1 MSLLLGLDIGSSSVK
16 ASLVNAGSGMVVATA
31 QSPDCELRI
40 LAPHPGWAEQDP
52 DVWWHHVVE
61 SMRILKSKGADLS
74 EIRSI
79 GISYQM
85 HGLVAVD
92 KAGKLVRP
100 SIIWCD
106 SRATAYGQSAF
117 EGLGPT
123 FCMEHLLNNPGNFTA
138 AKLAWVKDNEPDVY
152 SRIDKIMLPGDYI
165 AMKLT
170 GDIATTQTGLSEAI
184 LWDFAEKRPST
195 EMYKQFGFSPD
206 LFPDLVPGFG
216 LQGNVTRHASR
227 LTGIPAGT
235 PVSYRAGDQ
244 PNNALS
250 LNVLEPG
257 ELATTAGTS
266 GVIYGILDQ
275 VNHDPLSRVNVFSHV
290 NDGLPDTRLGV
301 LLCLNGT
308 GILYSWIKKLLDG
321 TGLNYDALNR
331 IAHDVEP
338 GSDGL
343 IIFPFGNGV
352 ERIHQN
358 RPFGG
363 QILNLDLNRHS
374 RSHLVRAAQE
384 GIVYALN
391 YGFEAMKEMGVRT
404 ETVRAGYAN
413 LFLSR
418 VFRQI
423 FSEVTGTTIEL
434 FDTDGATGAA
444 RGSGIGAGIYT
455 SPAEAF
461 KSLQIIE
468 RVNPDPERQKI
479 YRELYLHWKTKMLNE
494 LENGD
499 RKTETGDRRQE
510 PENPKPETR

>member
-1 MSLLLGLDIGSSSVK
+1 MSLLLGLDIGSSSIKV
-16 ASLVNAGSGMVVATA
+16 SLVEAKTGIAIATA

-40 LAPHPGWAEQDP
+40 IANQPGWAEQDP
-52 DVWWHHVVE
+52 DVWWHHVIE
-61 SMRILKSKGADLS
+61 SMRILKGKGIDLS
-74 EIRSI
+74 GIKAI

-92 KAGKLVRP
+92 KAGKPVRH

-106 SRATAYGQSAF
+106 SRAAAYGQAAF
-117 EGLGPT
+117 EGLGPA
-123 FCMEHLLNNPGNFTA
+123 FCMDHLLNSPGNFTA
-138 AKLAWVKDNEPDVY
+138 AKLAWVKENEPLVY
-152 SRIDKIMLPGDYI
+152 EQIDKIMLPGDYI
-165 AMKLT
+165 GLKLT
-170 GDIATTQTGLSEAI
+170 GDIVTTKTGLSEGI
-184 LWDFAEKRPST
+184 LWDFAMDRPST
-195 EMYKQFGFSPD
+195 ELINFFGFSPD
-206 LFPDLVPGFG
+206 LFPSLVPGFG
-216 LQGNVTRHASR
+216 IQGSVTRHASR

-235 PVSYRAGDQ
+235 PVCYRAGDQ

-275 VNHDPLSRVNVFSHV
+275 VNHDPQSRVNVFAHV
-290 NDGLPDTRLGV
+290 NDGLPDKRLGV
-301 LLCLNGT
+301 LLCINGT
-308 GILYSWIKKLLDG
+308 GILYSWIKRLLDG
-321 TGLNYDALNR
+321 TGLTYDALNR
-331 IAHDVEP
+331 IAFDVEP

-343 IIFPFGNGV
+343 TIYPFGNGV

-363 QILNLDLNRHS
+363 QVMNLDFNRHS

-423 FSEVTGTTIEL
+423 FSDVTGTTIEL

-444 RGSGIGAGIYT
+444 RGAGIGAGIYPT
-455 SPAEAF
+455 PAQAF
-461 KSLQIIE
+461 ASLKVMETI
-468 RVNPDPERQKI
+468 NPDPERQKI
-479 YRELYLHWKTKMLNE
+479 YRELYLNWKTRMLHE
-494 LENGD
+494 LD
-499 RKTETGDRRQE
+499 CRRL
-510 PENPKPETR
+510 

>member
-1 MSLLLGLDIGSSSVK
+1 MAFLLGLDIGSSSVK
-16 ASLVNAGSGMVVATA
+16 ASLVEAGTGFVVATA

-40 LAPHPGWAEQDP
+40 IAEQPGWAEQDP
-52 DVWWHHVVE
+52 DIWWHHVLE
-61 SMRILKSKGADLS
+61 SMRILKTKAGDLS
-74 EIRSI
+74 GIKAI

-92 KAGKLVRP
+92 QEKKPVRK

-106 SRATAYGQSAF
+106 SRAKGYGQAAF
-117 EGLGPT
+117 EGLGAG
-123 FCMEHLLNNPGNFTA
+123 FCMDHLLNNPGNFTA
-138 AKLAWVKDNEPDVY
+138 AKLAWVKENEPAEY
-152 SRIDKIMLPGDYI
+152 EKIDKIMLPGDYI

-170 GDIATTQTGLSEAI
+170 GEVVTTKSGLSEGI
-184 LWDFAEKRPST
+184 LWDFVHDRLST
-195 EMYKQFGFSPD
+195 ELIRQLGFSAD
-206 LFPDLVPGFG
+206 LIPELVPGFG
-216 LQGNVTRHASR
+216 IQGTVTRHASR

-235 PVSYRAGDQ
+235 PVTYRAGDQ

-250 LNVLEPG
+250 LNVFEPG
-257 ELATTAGTS
+257 ELAATAGTS

-275 VNHDPLSRVNVFSHV
+275 VSHDPLSRVNVFAHV
-290 NDGLPDTRLGV
+290 NHSLPDTRLGV
-301 LLCLNGT
+301 LLCVNGT
-308 GILYSWIKKLLDG
+308 GILYSWIKNLLEG

-331 IAHDVEP
+331 IADDAEP
-338 GSDGL
+338 GSGGL
-343 IIFPFGNGV
+343 IVYPFGNGV

-358 RPFGG
+358 RPFGA
-363 QILNLDLNRHS
+363 QILNLDLNRHN

-444 RGSGIGAGIYT
+444 RGAGIGAGIYAST
-455 SPAEAF
+455 GEAF
-461 KSLQIIE
+461 AGLKIIE
-468 RVNPDPERQKI
+468 QIQPDPARQQI
-479 YRELYLHWKTKMLNE
+479 YAGLYQEWKEKMLME
-494 LENGD
+494 LKNS
-499 RKTETGDRRQE
+499 KSI
-510 PENPKPETR
+510 

>member
-1 MSLLLGLDIGSSSVK
+1 MYQLIGLDIGSSSIK
-16 ASLVNAGSGMVVATA
+16 ASLVNAETGIVAATA

-40 LAPHPGWAEQDP
+40 LAPQPGWAEQDP
-52 DVWWHHVVE
+52 DIWWHHVIE
-61 SMRILKSKGADLS
+61 CMRILKVKAGDLS
-74 EIRSI
+74 DVKTI

-92 KAGKLVRP
+92 KEKKPVRH

-106 SRATAYGQSAF
+106 SRSADYGQEAF
-117 EGLGPT
+117 QKLGPE
-123 FCMEHLLNNPGNFTA
+123 FCMDRLLNNPGNFTA
-138 AKLAWVKDNEPDVY
+138 AKLAWVKKNEPEVY
-152 SRIDKIMLPGDYI
+152 NRIDKIMLPGDYV

-170 GDIATTQTGLSEAI
+170 GEIVTTKTGLSEGI
-184 LWDFAEKRPST
+184 LWDFTEERPSS
-195 EMYKQFGFSPD
+195 ELIRQFGFSPD
-206 LFPDLVPGFG
+206 LFPPLVPVFG
-216 LQGNVTRHASR
+216 LQGTVTRHASR

-266 GVIYGILDQ
+266 GVIYGILDK
-275 VNHDPLSRVNVFSHV
+275 VNHDPMSRVNVFAHV
-290 NDGLPDTRLGV
+290 NHALPHTRLGV
-301 LLCLNGT
+301 LLCVNGT
-308 GILYSWIKKLLDG
+308 GILYAWIKKLLDG
-321 TGLNYDALNR
+321 TGLSYDALNR
-331 IAHDVEP
+331 IAFDVEP

-343 IIFPFGNGV
+343 MIYPFGNGI

-363 QILNLDLNRHS
+363 QVLNLDFNRHT

-391 YGFEAMKEMGVRT
+391 YGFEAMIEMGVRT

-418 VFRQI
+418 VFRHI
-423 FSEVTGTTIEL
+423 FSDVTGTTIEL

-444 RGSGIGAGIYT
+444 RGAGIGAGIFA

-461 KSLQIIE
+461 SSLKVLETI
-468 RVNPDPERQKI
+468 RPDNDRRQV
-479 YRELYLHWKTKMLNE
+479 YRELYLDWKEKMLQE
-494 LENGD
+494 LNG
-499 RKTETGDRRQE
+499 R
-510 PENPKPETR
+510 

>member
-16 ASLVNAGSGMVVATA
+16 ASLVDADSGLVTATA

-40 LAPHPGWAEQDP
+40 IANQTGWAEQDP
-52 DVWWHHVVE
+52 DIWWHHVVE
-61 SMRILKSKGADLS
+61 CLRILKTKGGIPAD
-74 EIRSI
+74 IKSI

-92 KAGKLVRP
+92 KEGKPVRH

-106 SRATAYGQSAF
+106 SRATAYGQRAF
-117 EGLGPT
+117 DALGSS
-123 FCMEHLLNNPGNFTA
+123 FCMDHLLNNPGNFTG
-138 AKLAWVKDNEPDVY
+138 AKLAWVKENEPMVY
-152 SRIDKIMLPGDYI
+152 SRIHKVMLPGDYI

-170 GDIATTQTGLSEAI
+170 GEITTTKTGLSEGI
-184 LWDFAEKRPST
+184 LWDFMNDRPST
-195 EMYKQFGFSPD
+195 ELIQQFGFSPD

-216 LQGNVTRHASR
+216 NQGSVTRHASR
-227 LTGIPAGT
+227 LTGIPSGT
-235 PVSYRAGDQ
+235 PVCYRAGDQ

-257 ELATTAGTS
+257 ELAATAGTS
-266 GVIYGILDQ
+266 GVIYGILDKI
-275 VNHDPLSRVNVFSHV
+275 NHDPQSRVNVFAHV
-290 NDGLPDTRLGV
+290 NHGLPDTRLGV
-301 LLCLNGT
+301 LLCINGT

-321 TGLNYDALNR
+321 TGLTYDTLNR
-331 IAHDVEP
+331 VADDAEP
-338 GSDGL
+338 GSGGL
-343 IIFPFGNGV
+343 MIFPFGNGV

-363 QILNLDLNRHS
+363 QIINLDLNRHT
-374 RSHLVRAAQE
+374 RAHLVRAAQE

-423 FSEVTGTTIEL
+423 FSDVTGTTIEL

-444 RGSGIGAGIYT
+444 RGSGIGAQIYA

-461 KSLQIIE
+461 KNLKIIE
-468 RVNPDPERQKI
+468 YIKPDPEKQKI
-479 YRELYLHWKTKMLNE
+479 YGELYSTWKTRMVRELSCNA
-494 LENGD
+494 
-499 RKTETGDRRQE
+499 ETL
-510 PENPKPETR
+510 KP

>member
-1 MSLLLGLDIGSSSVK
+1 MSLLLGLDIGSSSIK
-16 ASLVNAGSGMVVATA
+16 ASLVDAETGLVVTTA
-31 QSPDCELRI
+31 QSPECELRI

-61 SMRILKSKGADLS
+61 AMRMLKTSGGDLS
-74 EIRSI
+74 GVKAI

-92 KAGKLVRP
+92 KEGKPVRP

-106 SRATAYGQSAF
+106 SRATQYGQSAF
-117 EGLGPT
+117 EALGEK
-123 FCMEHLLNNPGNFTA
+123 FCMDHLLNNPGNFTA
-138 AKLAWVKDNEPDVY
+138 AKLAWVKANEPLTY
-152 SRIDKIMLPGDYI
+152 AQIDKIMLPGDYI

-170 GDIATTQTGLSEAI
+170 GDIVTTQSGLSEGL
-184 LWDFAEKRPST
+184 LWDFAEKRLSA
-195 EMYKQFGFSPD
+195 ELIGQLGFSPD
-206 LFPDLVPGFG
+206 FFPPLVPGFG
-216 LQGNVTRHASR
+216 IQGTVTRHASR

-290 NDGLPDTRLGV
+290 NDGKKTRLGV

-308 GILYSWIKKLLDG
+308 GILYSWIKKLLEG
-321 TGLNYDALNR
+321 TGLSYDALNR
-331 IAHDVEP
+331 IAFDVEP

-363 QILNLDLNRHS
+363 QIVNLDLNRHN

-391 YGFEAMKEMGVRT
+391 YGFEAMKEMGVKT

-423 FSEVTGTTIEL
+423 FSDVTGTAIEL

-444 RGSGIGAGIYT
+444 RGAGIGAGIYS

-461 KSLQIIE
+461 KSLKIIE
-468 RVNPDPERQKI
+468 HVNPDAERQKI
-479 YRELYLHWKTKMLNE
+479 YREYYLVWKKRMLQQ
-494 LENGD
+494 LEDNG
-499 RKTETGDRRQE
+499 
-510 PENPKPETR
+510 KPV

>member
-16 ASLVNAGSGMVVATA
+16 ASLVDSETGAVAASA

-40 LAPHPGWAEQDP
+40 HALQPGWAEQDP
-52 DVWWHHVVE
+52 EVWWHHVVE
-61 SMRILKSKGADLS
+61 CMRIMKSKGAWLDD
-74 EIRSI
+74 IKAV

-92 KAGKLVRP
+92 KENKPVRH

-106 SRATAYGQSAF
+106 SRANAYGQSAF
-117 EGLGPT
+117 NSLGSE
-123 FCMEHLLNNPGNFTA
+123 FCMTHMLNNPGNFTA
-138 AKLAWVKDNEPDVY
+138 AKLAWVKENEPAIY
-152 SRIDKIMLPGDYI
+152 SQIERVMLPGDYI
-165 AMKLT
+165 AMRLT
-170 GDIATTQTGLSEAI
+170 SETVTTKTGLSEGI
-184 LWDFAEKRPST
+184 LWDFSADRPSS
-195 EMYKQFGFSPD
+195 ELIDHFGFSGE
-206 LFPDLVPGFG
+206 LFPALVPVFG
-216 LQGNVTRHASR
+216 IQGRVTRHASR
-227 LTGIPAGT
+227 VTMIPPGT
-235 PVSYRAGDQ
+235 PVTYRAGDQ

-250 LNVLEPG
+250 LNVLQPG
-257 ELATTAGTS
+257 ELAATAGTS

-275 VNHDPLSRVNVFSHV
+275 VNHDPQSRVNIFAHV
-290 NDGLPDTRLGV
+290 NDGIPDTRLGV
-301 LLCLNGT
+301 LLCVNGT
-308 GILYSWIKKLLDG
+308 GILYSWIKRLLEG

-331 IAHDVEP
+331 IADDAEP
-338 GSDGL
+338 GSGGL
-343 IIFPFGNGV
+343 LVYPFGNGV

-363 QILNLDLNRHS
+363 QVINLDLNRHD

-391 YGFEAMKEMGVRT
+391 YGFEAMKEMGVKT

-423 FSEVTGTTIEL
+423 FSDVTGTTVEL

-444 RGSGIGAGIYT
+444 RGAGIGAGIYA

-461 KSLQIIE
+461 QSLKVIETIRPDDKRKGTYTEYYNTWKSRMLH
-468 RVNPDPERQKI
+468 
-479 YRELYLHWKTKMLNE
+479 ELN
-494 LENGD
+494 
-499 RKTETGDRRQE
+499 Q
-510 PENPKPETR
+510 

>member
-16 ASLVNAGSGMVVATA
+16 ASLVDVATGQVTATA
-31 QSPDCELRI
+31 QSPECELRI
-40 LAPHPGWAEQDP
+40 YANQPGWAEQDP
-52 DVWWHHVVE
+52 ELWWHHVVE
-61 SMRILKSKGADLS
+61 CTRILKTKVGDLDAVVS
-74 EIRSI
+74 V

-92 KAGKLVRP
+92 KTGKPVRN

-106 SRATAYGQSAF
+106 SRSTAYGQAAF
-117 EGLGPT
+117 DSLGAD

-138 AKLAWVKDNEPDVY
+138 AKLAWVKDNEPAIY
-152 SRIDKIMLPGDYI
+152 ASIDKIMLPGDYI

-170 GDIATTQTGLSEAI
+170 GDIVTTKTGLSEGI
-184 LWDFAEKRPST
+184 LWDFAEDRISS
-195 EMYKQFGFSPD
+195 ELINQFGFSPR
-206 LFPDLVPGFG
+206 LFPSLVPVFG
-216 LQGNVTRHASR
+216 NQGTITGHASR
-227 LTGIPAGT
+227 VTGLPSGIPI
-235 PVSYRAGDQ
+235 SYRAGDQ

-257 ELATTAGTS
+257 ELAATAGTS
-266 GVIYGILDQ
+266 GVIYGILDK
-275 VNHDPLSRVNVFSHV
+275 VGHDPLSRVNVFSHV
-290 NDGLPDTRLGV
+290 NNGLPDTRLGI
-301 LLCLNGT
+301 LLCINGT

-331 IAHDVEP
+331 IADDAEP
-338 GSDGL
+338 GSAGL
-343 IIFPFGNGV
+343 MVYPFGNGV

-363 QILNLDLNRHS
+363 QIINLDLNRHN

-423 FSEVTGTTIEL
+423 FSDVTGTSIEL

-444 RGSGIGAGIYT
+444 RGGGIGAGIFST
-455 SPAEAF
+455 PAEAF
-461 KSLQIIE
+461 RSIKIIE
-468 RVNPDPERQKI
+468 RITPDP
-479 YRELYLHWKTKMLNE
+479 H
-494 LENGD
+494 
-499 RKTETGDRRQE
+499 RQE
-510 PENPKPETR
+510 IYANLYQTWKKGMTDQLERGQ

>member
-1 MSLLLGLDIGSSSVK
+1 MSLLLGLDIGSSSIK
-16 ASLVNAGSGMVVATA
+16 ASLVDAESGLVAATA

-40 LAPHPGWAEQDP
+40 LAPQPGWAEQDP

-61 SMRILKSKGADLS
+61 SMRILKTNGGDLS
-74 EIRSI
+74 RVKAI

-92 KAGKLVRP
+92 KEGKPVRH

-106 SRATAYGQSAF
+106 SRAADYGQAAY
-117 EGLGPT
+117 EGLGPA
-123 FCMEHLLNNPGNFTA
+123 FCMDHLLNNPGNFTA
-138 AKLAWVKDNEPDVY
+138 AKLAWVKENEPEVY
-152 SRIDKIMLPGDYI
+152 AQIDKIMLPGDYI
-165 AMKLT
+165 AMKFT
-170 GDIATTQTGLSEAI
+170 GDIVTTKTGLSEGI
-184 LWDFAEKRPST
+184 LWDFAENRPST
-195 EMYKQFGFSPD
+195 ELIKQFGFSPD
-206 LFPDLVPGFG
+206 LFPSLVPGFG
-216 LQGNVTRHASR
+216 LQGSVTRHASR

-275 VNHDPLSRVNVFSHV
+275 VNHDPLSRVNVFAHV
-290 NDGLPDTRLGV
+290 NHGLPDTRLGV
-301 LLCLNGT
+301 LLCVNGT

-321 TGLNYDALNR
+321 TGLSYDALNR
-331 IAHDVEP
+331 IAFDVEP

-343 IIFPFGNGV
+343 IVYPFGNGV

-363 QILNLDLNRHS
+363 QILNLDLNRHN

-423 FSEVTGTTIEL
+423 FSDVTGTAIEL

-444 RGSGIGAGIYT
+444 RGAGIGAGIYD

-461 KSLQIIE
+461 KNLKVIE
-468 RVNPDPERQKI
+468 HVAPDPVRQKI
-479 YRELYLHWKTKMLNE
+479 YRELYIIWKTKMLLE
-494 LENGD
+494 L
-499 RKTETGDRRQE
+499 KTLNSD
-510 PENPKPETR
+510 

>member
-1 MSLLLGLDIGSSSVK
+1 MSLLLGLDIGSSSIK
-16 ASLVNAGSGMVVATA
+16 ASLVDAESGLVAATA
-31 QSPDCELRI
+31 QSPECELQI
-40 LAPHPGWAEQDP
+40 SAPKPGWAEQDP
-52 DVWWHHVVE
+52 DVWWHNVVE
-61 SMRILKSKGADLS
+61 SMRILKTNGGDFS
-74 EIRSI
+74 EIKAI

-92 KAGKLVRP
+92 KEGKPVRH

-106 SRATAYGQSAF
+106 SRAAGHGQAAF
-117 EGLGPT
+117 ESLGSD
-123 FCMEHLLNNPGNFTA
+123 FCMGHLLNNPGNFTA
-138 AKLAWVKDNEPDVY
+138 AKLAWVKENEPATY
-152 SRIDKIMLPGDYI
+152 AQIEKIMLPGDYI

-170 GDIATTQTGLSEAI
+170 GDIVTTKTGLSEGI
-184 LWDFAEKRPST
+184 LWDFAEDRPSS
-195 EMYKQFGFSPD
+195 ELIKHFGFSPD
-206 LFPDLVPGFG
+206 FFPPLVPGFG
-216 LQGNVTRHASR
+216 IQGTVTRHASR

-235 PVSYRAGDQ
+235 PVCYRAGDQ

-266 GVIYGILDQ
+266 GVIYGILDKI
-275 VNHDPLSRVNVFSHV
+275 NFDPQSRVNVFAHV
-290 NDGLPDTRLGV
+290 NHGLPENRLGV
-301 LLCLNGT
+301 LLCINGT

-321 TGLNYDALNR
+321 TGLTYDTLNR
-331 IAHDVEP
+331 IAFDVEP

-343 IIFPFGNGV
+343 VVYPFGNGV

-423 FSEVTGTTIEL
+423 FSDVTGTAIEL

-444 RGSGIGAGIYT
+444 RGAGIGAGIYS

-461 KSLQIIE
+461 KSLKVIE
-468 RVNPDPERQKI
+468 HLTPDAERQKV
-479 YRELYLHWKTKMLNE
+479 YAEFYLNWKTRMLHE
-494 LENGD
+494 LQCNSG
-499 RKTETGDRRQE
+499 Q
-510 PENPKPETR
+510 

>member
-16 ASLVNAGSGMVVATA
+16 ASLVAAESGLVTATA

-40 LAPHPGWAEQDP
+40 VANKPGWAEQDP
-52 DVWWHHVVE
+52 DIWWHHVVE
-61 SMRILKSKGADLS
+61 SLRILKTRGGNLS
-74 EIRSI
+74 DIKAI

-92 KAGKLVRP
+92 KEGKPVRP

-106 SRATAYGQSAF
+106 SRSAVYGQAAF
-117 EGLGPT
+117 EGLGAK
-123 FCMEHLLNNPGNFTA
+123 FCMDHLLNNPGNFTA
-138 AKLAWVKDNEPDVY
+138 AKLAWVKENEPQVY

-165 AMKLT
+165 AMRLT
-170 GDIATTQTGLSEAI
+170 GEIATTKTGLSEGI
-184 LWDFAEKRPST
+184 LWDFAEDRTST
-195 EMYKQFGFSPD
+195 ELIKQFGFSPD
-206 LFPDLVPGFG
+206 LFPRLVPGFG
-216 LQGNVTRHASR
+216 LQGAVSRHASR
-227 LTGIPAGT
+227 VTGIPAGT
-235 PVSYRAGDQ
+235 PISYRAGDQ

-257 ELATTAGTS
+257 ELAATAGTS
-266 GVIYGILDQ
+266 GVIYGILDK
-275 VNHDPLSRVNVFSHV
+275 VNHDPQSRVNVFAHV
-290 NDGLPDTRLGV
+290 NHGLPNTRLGV
-301 LLCLNGT
+301 LLCINGT

-321 TGLNYDALNR
+321 TGLSYDALNR
-331 IAHDVEP
+331 IADDAEP
-338 GSDGL
+338 GSGGL
-343 IIFPFGNGV
+343 MVYPFGNGV

-363 QILNLDLNRHS
+363 QIINLDLNRHE

-423 FSEVTGTTIEL
+423 FSDVTGTTIEL

-444 RGSGIGAGIYT
+444 RGGGIGAGIYA

-461 KSLQIIE
+461 KSLKIIE
-468 RVNPDPERQKI
+468 YIQPDTERQKI
-479 YRELYLHWKTKMLNE
+479 YAELYQTWKTRMLRELDCNKS
-494 LENGD
+494 
-499 RKTETGDRRQE
+499 
-510 PENPKPETR
+510 

>member
-1 MSLLLGLDIGSSSVK
+1 MSLLLGLDIGSSSIK
-16 ASLVNAGSGMVVATA
+16 ASLVDAETGMVAATA

-40 LAPHPGWAEQDP
+40 LAPQPGWAEQDP
-52 DVWWHHVVE
+52 DIWWHNVVE
-61 SMRILKSKGADLS
+61 SMRILKTNGGDLS
-74 EIRSI
+74 HVKAI

-92 KAGKLVRP
+92 KEGKPVRH

-106 SRATAYGQSAF
+106 SRAASYGQAAF
-117 EGLGPT
+117 EGLGPA
-123 FCMEHLLNNPGNFTA
+123 FCMDHLLNNPGNFTA
-138 AKLAWVKDNEPDVY
+138 AKLAWVKENEPAVY
-152 SRIDKIMLPGDYI
+152 AQIDKIMLPGDYI

-170 GDIATTQTGLSEAI
+170 GDIVTTKTGLSEGI
-184 LWDFAEKRPST
+184 LWDFAENRPSS
-195 EMYKQFGFSPD
+195 ELIKQFGFSPD
-206 LFPDLVPGFG
+206 LFPPLVPGFG
-216 LQGNVTRHASR
+216 IQGTVTRHASR
-227 LTGIPAGT
+227 LTGIPAGI

-266 GVIYGILDQ
+266 GVIYGILDK
-275 VNHDPLSRVNVFSHV
+275 VNHDPLSRVNVFAHV
-290 NDGLPDTRLGV
+290 NHGLPDTRLGV
-301 LLCLNGT
+301 LLCVNGT

-321 TGLNYDALNR
+321 TGLSYDALNR
-331 IAHDVEP
+331 IAFDVEP

-343 IIFPFGNGV
+343 MVYPFGNGV

-363 QILNLDLNRHS
+363 QIINLDLNRHT

-423 FSEVTGTTIEL
+423 FSDVTGTAIEL

-444 RGSGIGAGIYT
+444 RGAGIGTGIYA

-461 KSLQIIE
+461 KSLKVMEHIT
-468 RVNPDPERQKI
+468 PDPERQKI
-479 YRELYLHWKTKMLNE
+479 YRELYLTWKTRMMHE
-494 LENGD
+494 LDCN
-499 RKTETGDRRQE
+499 K
-510 PENPKPETR
+510 K

>member
-1 MSLLLGLDIGSSSVK
+1 MSLLLGLDIGSSSIK
-16 ASLVNAGSGMVVATA
+16 ASLVDAESGLVAATA
-31 QSPDCELRI
+31 QSPDCELQI
-40 LAPHPGWAEQDP
+40 LAPQPGWAEQDP

-61 SMRILKSKGADLS
+61 SMRILKTKAGDLS
-74 EIRSI
+74 GVKAI

-92 KAGKLVRP
+92 KEGKPLRH

-106 SRATAYGQSAF
+106 SRAASYGQSAF
-117 EGLGPT
+117 EGLGQN
-123 FCMEHLLNNPGNFTA
+123 FCMDHLLNNPGNFTA
-138 AKLAWVKDNEPDVY
+138 AKLAWVKENEPAIY
-152 SRIDKIMLPGDYI
+152 AQIDKIMLPGDYI

-170 GDIATTQTGLSEAI
+170 GEIVSTKTGLSEGI
-184 LWDFAEKRPST
+184 LWDFAQDRPSS
-195 EMYKQFGFSPD
+195 ELIKQFGFSPD
-206 LFPDLVPGFG
+206 FFPKLVPGFG
-216 LQGNVTRHASR
+216 LQGTVTRHASR
-227 LTGIPAGT
+227 LTGLPAGI

-275 VNHDPLSRVNVFSHV
+275 VNHDPLSRVNVFAHV
-290 NDGLPDTRLGV
+290 NHGLPDTRLGV
-301 LLCLNGT
+301 LLCVNGT

-321 TGLNYDALNR
+321 TGLGYDALNR
-331 IAHDVEP
+331 IAFDVEP

-343 IIFPFGNGV
+343 TVYPFGNGV

-358 RPFGG
+358 RPFGA
-363 QILNLDLNRHS
+363 QILNLDLNRHN
-374 RSHLVRAAQE
+374 RSHLVRATQE

-423 FSEVTGTTIEL
+423 FSDVTGTAIEL
-434 FDTDGATGAA
+434 FDTDGAAGAA
-444 RGSGIGAGIYT
+444 RGAGIGARIYANA
-455 SPAEAF
+455 SEAF
-461 KSLQIIE
+461 SNLKILEHIE
-468 RVNPDPERQKI
+468 PDPERQKI
-479 YRELYLHWKTKMLNE
+479 YGKLYQDWKIRMLHELSCKQL
-494 LENGD
+494 
-499 RKTETGDRRQE
+499 
-510 PENPKPETR
+510 

>member
-16 ASLVNAGSGMVVATA
+16 ASLVEADSGMVIATA

-40 LAPHPGWAEQDP
+40 LAPQPGWAEQDP

-61 SMRILKSKGADLS
+61 SMRILKTNGGDLS
-74 EIRSI
+74 DIKAI

-92 KAGKLVRP
+92 TEGKPVRH

-106 SRATAYGQSAF
+106 SRATAFGQAAY
-117 EGLGPT
+117 EGLGPA
-123 FCMEHLLNNPGNFTA
+123 FCMDHLLNNPGNFTA
-138 AKLAWVKDNEPDVY
+138 AKLAWVKENEPSVY
-152 SRIDKIMLPGDYI
+152 ERIDKIMLPGDYI
-165 AMKLT
+165 AFKLT
-170 GDIATTQTGLSEAI
+170 GDIVTTKTGLSEGI
-184 LWDFAEKRPST
+184 LWDFIENRPSD
-195 EMYKQFGFSPD
+195 ELMKQFGFSPE
-206 LFPDLVPGFG
+206 LFPSLVPGFG
-216 LQGNVTRHASR
+216 QQGAVTRHPSR

-266 GVIYGILDQ
+266 GVIYGILDR
-275 VNHDPLSRVNVFSHV
+275 VNHDPQSRVNVFAHV
-290 NDGLPDTRLGV
+290 NHGLPDTRLGV
-301 LLCLNGT
+301 LLCVNGT

-331 IAHDVEP
+331 MAFDVET

-343 IIFPFGNGV
+343 MVYPFGNGV

-363 QILNLDLNRHS
+363 QILNLDLNRHT

-423 FSEVTGTTIEL
+423 FSDVTGTSIEL

-444 RGSGIGAGIYT
+444 RGAGIGAGIYA

-461 KSLQIIE
+461 KSLKVIE
-468 RVNPDPERQKI
+468 TIRPDSDRQKI
-479 YRELYLHWKTKMLNE
+479 YAELYTTWKIRMMKE
-494 LENGD
+494 LAC
-499 RKTETGDRRQE
+499 Q
-510 PENPKPETR
+510 

>member
-16 ASLVNAGSGMVVATA
+16 ASLVEAETGIIAATA

-40 LAPHPGWAEQDP
+40 LAPQPGWAEQDP
-52 DVWWHHVVE
+52 DTWWHHVVE
-61 SMRILKSKGADLS
+61 SMRILKTKAGDLS
-74 EIRSI
+74 GVKAI

-92 KAGKLVRP
+92 KEGKPVRH

-106 SRATAYGQSAF
+106 SRSTEYGQAAF
-117 EGLGPT
+117 NGLGPA
-123 FCMEHLLNNPGNFTA
+123 FCMDHLLNNPGNFTA
-138 AKLAWVKDNEPDVY
+138 AKLAWVKENEPGVY
-152 SRIDKIMLPGDYI
+152 SQIDKIMLPGDYI

-170 GDIATTQTGLSEAI
+170 GETVTTKTGLSEGI
-184 LWDFAEKRPST
+184 LWDFAEDRPSS
-195 EMYKQFGFSPD
+195 ELIRHFGFSQE
-206 LFPDLVPGFG
+206 LFPRLVPGFG
-216 LQGNVTRHASR
+216 LQGTVTRHASR

-275 VNHDPLSRVNVFSHV
+275 VNHDPLSRVNVFAHV
-290 NDGLPDTRLGV
+290 NHGLPDTRLGV
-301 LLCLNGT
+301 LLCVNGT

-321 TGLNYDALNR
+321 TGLGYDALNR
-331 IAHDVEP
+331 IAFDVEP

-343 IIFPFGNGV
+343 IVYPFGNGV

-423 FSEVTGTTIEL
+423 FSDVTGTSIEL

-444 RGSGIGAGIYT
+444 RGAGIGAGIYS
-455 SPAEAF
+455 SPHEAF
-461 KSLQIIE
+461 NSLKVME
-468 RVNPDPERQKI
+468 TVKPDPERQKI
-479 YRELYLHWKTKMLNE
+479 YRELYLVWKNKMLQE
-494 LENGD
+494 LN
-499 RKTETGDRRQE
+499 TLS
-510 PENPKPETR
+510 ETR